1 MLIPI
6 ESRIFIIRGRQVML
20 DRDLAVLYGVPTK
33 VLKQSVKRNIERFPE
48 DFMFELSLHEASNLR
63 SQIVTSSLKHG
74 GERYL
79 PYAFTEQGV
88 AMLSTVLRSPQAIQV
103 NVVIMRTFVKIRQ
116 MITTHEDLRLK
127 LDALE
132 SRYDEQFKIV
142 FDAMRRLM
150 TEDDEPKLE
159 IGF

>member
-1 MLIPI
+1 
-6 ESRIFIIRGRQVML
+6 ML

>member
-1 MLIPI
+1 
-6 ESRIFIIRGRQVML
+6 ML

-79 PYAFTEQGV
+79 PYAFTEPGV

-116 MITTHEDLRLK
+116 MITTVSYTHLTLPTNRE
-127 LDALE
+127 
-132 SRYDEQFKIV
+132 V
-142 FDAMRRLM
+142 
-150 TEDDEPKLE
+150 
-159 IGF
+159 